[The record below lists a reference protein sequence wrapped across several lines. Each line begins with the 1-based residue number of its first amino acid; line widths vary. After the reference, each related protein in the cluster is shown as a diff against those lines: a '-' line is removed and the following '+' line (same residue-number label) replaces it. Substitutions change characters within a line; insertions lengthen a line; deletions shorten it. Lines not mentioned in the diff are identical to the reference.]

1 MDRLVRVFQGGTIQ
15 SNGEFENMN
24 EDLKIFDEP
33 ISFEHLVNCVTSK
46 YGCRVDK
53 VEMRGHFDC
62 GKARPHYVLMKLS
75 LEAHWK
81 QYKEVVE

>member
-33 ISFEHLVNCVTSK
+33 VSFEHLVNCVTSK
-46 YGCRVDK
+46 CGCRVDK